1 MFDYFK
7 FSLPRAVTEQ
17 LIEKLGTMAHGA
29 LSESAL
35 LKLTELQKTWKTRS
49 GVYVIY
55 HTGKAVY
62 VGKATKLAE
71 RLKQH
76 RRKLS
81 GRQRIV
87 LSELGFKALLLDE
100 NWSTSTN
107 EELLIEHFK
116 KSGEAE
122 WNNGGFGPKDPG
134 RNRDDSEPSVFDL
147 AYPIRDDFPVS
158 ELDNETTVKDALLC
172 LKQQLPF
179 LLRYDK
185 RAKENTD
192 VISFSRVPR
201 NTKAVCIHI
210 AKSLGADWQLMLFKS
225 HITLYRANKTYTQG
239 TQLLP

>member
-1 MFDYFK
+1 MFDYFR

-29 LSESAL
+29 LTEGAL
-35 LKLTELQKTWKTRS
+35 GRLVELQRTWKTRS
-49 GVYVIY
+49 GVYIIY
-55 HTGKAVY
+55 HKGKAVY
-62 VGKATKLAE
+62 VGKANKLAE

-81 GRQRIV
+81 GRQCII

-116 KSGEAE
+116 KDGEAE

-134 RNRDDSEPSVFDL
+134 RNRDGSEPSVFDL
-147 AYPIRDDFPVS
+147 AYPIREDFPVTD
-158 ELDNETTVKDALLC
+158 LANETTVIEALLC
-172 LKQQLPF
+172 LKKQLPF

-185 RAKENTD
+185 RAKENRD
-192 VISFSRVPR
+192 KISFAKVPR

-210 AKSLGADWQLMLFKS
+210 AKSLGDDWQLMLFKS
-225 HITLYRANKTYTQG
+225 HLTLYRTNKAFEHG
-239 TQLLP
+239 ERLHP